1 MKVPVI
7 LHTVVIFALLAVSVF
22 LVSCNTVT
30 GVGEDIASLGRAMGG
45 S

>member
-7 LHTVVIFALLAVSVF
+7 RHALVMCALLAVGFF
-22 LVSCNTVT
+22 LISCNTIT
-30 GVGEDIASLGRAMGG
+30 GAGEDIASLGRAMGG